1 MWYNGNMKF
10 NLEVENIKY
19 LKIVYKDKND
29 VGHFT
34 KAAVKSV
41 SEREII
47 ACAKFEDGLNINTP
61 QDVSLSFVCE
71 NGLYKSA
78 AQLKFIENS
87 EPYVFFT
94 LKTPEEMEYK
104 QSREYFRVKM
114 DENVILSFGNSS
126 VSCKIYDI
134 SANGIRIKL
143 NEEIEIPKRVKLDI
157 LFADKDVK
165 TDAEYIR
172 TDNEDG
178 ILKASFCYKN
188 LAENIRDII
197 SQKCIQKQLID
208 KRNAL
213 M

>member
-1 MWYNGNMKF
+1 MKF
-10 NLEVENIKY
+10 NLKVENIKY
-19 LKIVYKDKND
+19 LKIFYKDKND
-29 VGHFT
+29 VGYIT

-71 NGLYKSA
+71 NGLYKAES
-78 AQLKFIENS
+78 QLKYIKNS
-87 EPYVFFT
+87 ASYVLFT
-94 LKTPEEMEYK
+94 IKTPDEIEYR

-114 DENVILSFGNSS
+114 DENVLLSFGNSS

-134 SANGIRIKL
+134 SANGIRLKL

-157 LFADKDVK
+157 LFADKDVRI
-165 TDAEYIR
+165 DAEYIR
-172 TDNEDG
+172 TDYEDG

-188 LAENIRDII
+188 LAENMRDII
-197 SQKCIQKQLID
+197 SKKCIQKQLID

>member
-1 MWYNGNMKF
+1 MKF

-29 VGHFT
+29 VGHIT

-71 NGLYKSA
+71 NGLYKAFS
-78 AQLKFIENS
+78 QLKYIENAA
-87 EPYVFFT
+87 PYVLFAI
-94 LKTPEEMEYK
+94 KTPDEIEYR

-114 DENVILSFGNSS
+114 DANVLLSFGNNS

-134 SANGIRIKL
+134 SANGIRLKL

-157 LFADKDVK
+157 LFADKEVK